1 MKKQLLI
8 LLIALLLVQAG
19 SDAQLRKQASHSQ
32 EPLITELQANLS
44 ETGRYIF
51 VQNQLLLTN
60 LKEEEFDRIAIVN
73 MQGSVVQKQT
83 VSGPAVKLN
92 FTELEEGVHLLLLH
106 SSSRMKEKSIKII
119 IKRRATSSWQ
129 LPGSS
134 N

>member
-8 LLIALLLVQAG
+8 MMLSLLLFQAG
-19 SDAQLRKQASHSQ
+19 VEGQLRKQAQHSK

-44 ETGRYIF
+44 ETGRYVF

-60 LKEEEFDRIAIVN
+60 LNEEEFDRIAIIN

-92 FTELEEGVHLLLLH
+92 LTDLEEGVHLLLLH
-106 SSSRMKEKSIKII
+106 SSSRMKEKSIKMIV
-119 IKRRATSSWQ
+119 KR
-129 LPGSS
+129 
-134 N
+134 

>member
-92 FTELEEGVHLLLLH
+92 LTELEEGVHLLLLH

-119 IKRRATSSWQ
+119 IKR
-129 LPGSS
+129 
-134 N
+134 